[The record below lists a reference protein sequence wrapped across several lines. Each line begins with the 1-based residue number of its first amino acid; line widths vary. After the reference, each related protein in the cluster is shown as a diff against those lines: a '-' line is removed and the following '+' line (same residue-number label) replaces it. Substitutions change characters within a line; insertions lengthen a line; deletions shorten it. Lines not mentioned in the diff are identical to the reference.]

1 MIGAVY
7 PSGRG
12 EEVMAL
18 SAIWS
23 VSKKGEK
30 SIVLKTEDLQGRSLR
45 SIVDEEIEKVE
56 KVGKKKNWI
65 GGKEGFGFKV
75 EVL

>member
-1 MIGAVY
+1 MG
-7 PSGRG
+7 
-12 EEVMAL
+12 L
-18 SAIWS
+18 SSIWS

-30 SIVLKTEDLQGRSLR
+30 TIILKTEDQQGRSLR
-45 SIVDEEIEKVE
+45 SIVEEEIEKVE

-65 GGKEGFGFKV
+65 GGKEGFGYKV